1 MERSRGMKRV
11 LWSGTVSGVIGVA
24 IGVLMLSGVGAAA
37 PLGADAKTD
46 EQVKDLPQDG
56 WRTLGAL
63 DRAKSDDIV
72 QVQTLAGGDVSL
84 VYAMPGVKAVTAK
97 VKLPPEAGGNGEEQE
112 VTSLFLGNAPVTG
125 ATGEPVLPVV
135 PCYVVL
141 PEGQAYAGA
150 TVTAGKLVELPGS
163 YKVKHA
169 QPAIPLLPDAKPKY
183 VAPDPAIYGSDEAFP
198 ANTLGTVRV
207 QKKRGV
213 TIVIVNLNPVVYKPK
228 SGQVSYYTS
237 LKLDVQTKPA
247 APTTDGKMKVKYRP
261 DKARPLSGQVDNPG
275 ALAGYGAPSTK
286 GGAK

>member
-1 MERSRGMKRV
+1 MASAVKKAM
-11 LWSGTVSGVIGVA
+11 WGTIACVA
-24 IGVLMLSGVGAAA
+24 VGLVVGGIAGAAELSA
-37 PLGADAKTD
+37 EAKTD
-46 EQVKDLPQDG
+46 GQVKDLPQDG

-63 DRAKSDDIV
+63 DRVKGNDIV
-72 QVQTLAGGDVSL
+72 QVQTLDGADGDVAL

-97 VKLPPEAGGNGEEQE
+97 VKLPLEAGGNGGEQE
-112 VTSLFLGNAPVTG
+112 ITSLFLGNAPVTG

-150 TVTAGKLVELPGS
+150 TVTTGNLVDLAGS

-169 QPAIPLLPDAKPKY
+169 QPAIPLLPDARPKY
-183 VAPDPAIYGSDEAFP
+183 VAPDPAIYGSDDPFP

-228 SGQVSYYTS
+228 SGKVSYYTS
-237 LKLDVQTKPA
+237 LKLDIQTKA
-247 APTTDGKMKVKYRP
+247 ASPTTDGKMEVKYRP
-261 DKARPLSGQVDNPG
+261 DRARPLSGQVDNPG
-275 ALAGYGAPSTK
+275 ALQSYGAPSTK

>member
-1 MERSRGMKRV
+1 MGDVMKKAAWV
-11 LWSGTVSGVIGVA
+11 VA
-24 IGVLMLSGVGAAA
+24 VCAAMGLILCGIAGAAE
-37 PLGADAKTD
+37 LSADAKTD
-46 EQVKDLPQDG
+46 GQVKDLPQDG

-63 DRAKSDDIV
+63 DRVKGNDIV
-72 QVQTLAGGDVSL
+72 QVQTLDAADGDVGL
-84 VYAMPGVKAVTAK
+84 VYAMPKVKAVKAK
-97 VKLPPEAGGNGEEQE
+97 VKLPLEAGGNGEEQE
-112 VTSLFLGNAPVTG
+112 ITSLFLGNAPVTG
-125 ATGEPVLPVV
+125 ATGQPVLPVV

-150 TVTAGKLVELPGS
+150 SVTTGNLVDLAGS

-183 VAPDPAIYGSDEAFP
+183 VAPDPAVYGSDDPFP
-198 ANTLGTVRV
+198 ADTLGTVRV

-228 SGQVSYYTS
+228 SGKVSYYTS
-237 LKLDVQTKPA
+237 LKLDIQTKPA